1 MQIAISK
8 NHNANLALWDLC
20 KSNASHS
27 LVPADDGQVHEL
39 EALKCQ
45 SKRLFMEQGIPMPPH
60 QEFDSLHQIWKSLP
74 EHYPYLIKTDGPV
87 GSELRTLLI
96 SSSADVDRLP
106 VLAKSLVRLRTD
118 RHHKCLLEQYIDGYE
133 YSVVILMNKVN
144 WINIGNA
151 NDYKRLENS
160 GRGLNSNGM
169 GSIFPARIIHKDTD
183 DMLDRVV
190 RAVLTRYPDY
200 AGFLTCQFIV
210 DSKDD
215 NLYLL
220 EVNAR
225 LCDPEFQSI
234 SASLDCQ
241 LLDRLAECLSL
252 QAIQPIELRSTNAVT
267 VSLLHKDW
275 PDHTGWTKILPGT
288 VLPTIPAGPFKVYN
302 ATGGL
307 FDARHMHMTIT
318 NSGDRSHAWLAQEI
332 YDYLSSIDTKG
343 LKYRT
348 DIGLSGVG
356 KII

>member
-1 MQIAISK
+1 MSK

-20 KSNASHS
+20 QSNPRHS
-27 LVPADDGQVHEL
+27 LVLSRDEQVHEL

-45 SKRLFMEQGIPMPPH
+45 SKRLFMGQGIPMPAH
-60 QEFDSLHQIWKSLP
+60 EEFDSLNHAWKHLP
-74 EHYPYLIKTDGPV
+74 HEYPYLIKTDGPV

-96 SSSADVDRLP
+96 TSCEEVGRLP
-106 VLAKSLVRLRTD
+106 VLAKSLVSLRTD
-118 RHHKCLLEQYIDGYE
+118 RHYKCLREQYIDGYE
-133 YSVVILMNKVN
+133 YSVIILMNKVN
-144 WINIGNA
+144 WINIGSA

-160 GRGLNSNGM
+160 GQGLNSNGM
-169 GSIFPARIIHKDTD
+169 GSIYPARTLHEDTD
-183 DMLDRVV
+183 RMLDRVV
-190 RAVLTRYPDY
+190 RAVLIGYPDY

-210 DSKDD
+210 DSKDHS
-215 NLYLL
+215 LYLL

-234 SASLDCQ
+234 GASLDCQ

-252 QAIQPIELRSTNAVT
+252 QTIQPIEHRPTHAVT
-267 VSLLHKDW
+267 VSLLHENW

-302 ATGGL
+302 ATDAL

-318 NSGDRSHAWLAQEI
+318 NSGARSHEQLAREI

-348 DIGLSGVG
+348 DIGLPGAG